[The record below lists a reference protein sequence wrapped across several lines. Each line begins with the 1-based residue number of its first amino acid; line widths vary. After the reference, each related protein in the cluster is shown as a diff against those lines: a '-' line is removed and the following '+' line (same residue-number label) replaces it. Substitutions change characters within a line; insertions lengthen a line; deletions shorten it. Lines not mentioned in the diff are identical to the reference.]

1 MVSQS
6 GGINLV
12 SNNYVSIPS
21 NVPLYFGSNGSLIK
35 SEGSSGNMTISNPG
49 SLNLSSGSVNI
60 PVNNYLNFGSTSNSI
75 YSNGQQLLLNGFNGI
90 FMTAPSLTITGNLD
104 VLGSL
109 SVGASDLDTNKYIL
123 PLGTTQIL
131 NLTLAQN
138 VLSSAGNIQITT
150 NTVNNFSIGDSVT
163 LKNVNSA
170 PSIDGSY
177 TVKSIVNT
185 TTFIISS
192 GSTLSSNASKGLVT
206 SNLTTFQGKDVGIQ
220 VNYWSTTGAPS
231 VTAGSLAYK
240 TGFFGWKNDV
250 ERWQFYKTA
259 TINNNVVTGNLGTVQ
274 ADTLL
279 TNNLSGFVLN
289 GPVSAGSN
297 AISGDNF
304 QISGGSIQ
312 STPIG
317 NALAS
322 TGRFTTLTNTVQ
334 AVFQNV
340 TLQSSLAYSFE
351 RYTLDSATLTTRNP
365 SINVV
370 LSMFSVNGPNW
381 TSSSGT
387 MPSFSVP
394 DGTFKI
400 LVCSSI
406 GTGSSHTIHFG
417 AGKLITPNPLNSS
430 AQPSKLVFKRQSQSA
445 QIVFDAVQSA
455 WILIGSGAY
464 VQ

>member
-1 MVSQS
+1 
-6 GGINLV
+6 L
-12 SNNYVSIPS
+12 
-21 NVPLYFGSNGSLIK
+21 SNGVK
-35 SEGSSGNMTISNPG
+35 
-49 SLNLSSGSVNI
+49 
-60 PVNNYLNFGSTSNSI
+60 
-75 YSNGQQLLLNGFNGI
+75 GI
-90 FMTAPSLTITGNLD
+90 
-104 VLGSL
+104 
-109 SVGASDLDTNKYIL
+109 
-123 PLGTTQIL
+123 
-131 NLTLAQN
+131 
-138 VLSSAGNIQITT
+138 
-150 NTVNNFSIGDSVT
+150 
-163 LKNVNSA
+163 
-170 PSIDGSY
+170 
-177 TVKSIVNT
+177 VK
-185 TTFIISS
+185 
-192 GSTLSSNASKGLVT
+192 

-220 VNYWSTTGAPS
+220 VNYWSTTNAPS
-231 VTAGSLAYK
+231 VTAGSLAFK

-250 ERWQFYKTA
+250 ERWQFYQNA
-259 TINNNVVTGNLGTVQ
+259 TINNDVVTGNLGTVQ

-279 TNNLSGFVLN
+279 TNKMSGFVLN
-289 GPVSAGSN
+289 GPVSAGNN
-297 AISGDNF
+297 AISGNNF
-304 QISGGSIQ
+304 QISGGNIQ

-351 RYTLDSATLTTRNP
+351 RYTLNSATLTTRNP

-417 AGKLITPNPLNSS
+417 EGKLITPNPLNTS

-445 QIVFDAVQSA
+445 QIVYDAVQSA

>member
-1 MVSQS
+1 
-6 GGINLV
+6 
-12 SNNYVSIPS
+12 
-21 NVPLYFGSNGSLIK
+21 
-35 SEGSSGNMTISNPG
+35 
-49 SLNLSSGSVNI
+49 
-60 PVNNYLNFGSTSNSI
+60 
-75 YSNGQQLLLNGFNGI
+75 
-90 FMTAPSLTITGNLD
+90 
-104 VLGSL
+104 
-109 SVGASDLDTNKYIL
+109 
-123 PLGTTQIL
+123 
-131 NLTLAQN
+131 
-138 VLSSAGNIQITT
+138 
-150 NTVNNFSIGDSVT
+150 
-163 LKNVNSA
+163 
-170 PSIDGSY
+170 
-177 TVKSIVNT
+177 
-185 TTFIISS
+185 
-192 GSTLSSNASKGLVT
+192 
-206 SNLTTFQGKDVGIQ
+206 
-220 VNYWSTTGAPS
+220 VNYWSTTNTPS
-231 VTAGSLAYK
+231 VTAGSLAFK

-250 ERWQFYKTA
+250 ERWQFYQNA
-259 TINNNVVTGNLGTVQ
+259 TINNDVVTGNLGTVQ

-279 TNNLSGFVLN
+279 TNKMSGFVLN
-289 GPVSAGSN
+289 GPVSAGN
-297 AISGDNF
+297 NVISGNNF

-400 LVCSSI
+400 LVCSSV

-417 AGKLITPNPLNSS
+417 AGKLITPYPLNTS

-445 QIVFDAVQSA
+445 QVVYDAVQSA